1 MSDSQQILVQ
11 MAENIGRIAGTVE
24 AIKDKQDEHAAQL
37 QSAVS
42 SHGARIESLENSRRK
57 VIFGVTG
64 FSLGG
69 GLIGTKIGAIL
80 SFLTGQGNAP

>member
-1 MSDSQQILVQ
+1 MADSQQILVQ

-24 AIKDKQDEHAAQL
+24 AIKDKQDEHAEQL

-64 FSLGG
+64 FSLAG
-69 GLIGTKIGAIL
+69 GLAGTKIGAIL